1 GGGGLLL
8 LCRAARGAAGP
19 GGGCDNR
26 PPRARRR
33 PGEAAEMAQRALMC
47 PQCNGPLSPGRFAR
61 SVVCSYCGATVTLDE
76 ASVEAAR
83 YRRAYADWNAPASH
97 GISSWL
103 EVDRTRWAPGAALA
117 RGEISDLYAATRAR
131 WPTERALLKVLRDD
145 G

>member
-83 YRRAYADWNAPASH
+83 YRRAPAP
-97 GISSWL
+97 
-103 EVDRTRWAPGAALA
+103 
-117 RGEISDLYAATRAR
+117 
-131 WPTERALLKVLRDD
+131 RDPPPPPRPSRPPL
-145 G
+145 GRPPP